1 MSLDALHPS
10 DADEQPRDRMGRFA
24 KRLADDAAAAA
35 AELEDPELTEAR
47 GRLNEEF
54 REVVRGERKKVPPR
68 PGPDASREEWSE
80 WVDIAYGPPQEP
92 RDPMPPG
99 AANAGDRGP
108 EREPSFGEQFND
120 MLRERRLGPRK
131 QVEIITLK

>member
-1 MSLDALHPS
+1 VS
-10 DADEQPRDRMGRFA
+10 DEQPRDRLGRFSQ
-24 KRLADDAAAAA
+24 RLADDAAAAA
-35 AELEDPELTEAR
+35 AELEDDPALSEAR

-99 AANAGDRGP
+99 AANAGDTSG
-108 EREPSFGEQFND
+108 ERPGDFGASFND

-131 QVEIITLK
+131 SVEVIKLK